1 MPVSKKRKPKRKSSP
16 YPIRKVAATS
26 PQSQGVAPKKR
37 NWQRIAIYV
46 ISVVMILSLALSYL
60 LGNSPPPVP
69 TPTLAPVESIVV
81 TPAPEEE
88 GSEESEATPEA
99 VTPEVTAEDQ

>member
-16 YPIRKVAATS
+16 YPTRKTAAI
-26 PQSQGVAPKKR
+26 PQSQGGTAPKKR

-46 ISVVMILSLALSYL
+46 ISLVMILSLALGYL

-88 GSEESEATPEA
+88 GSEESEVAPEA
-99 VTPEVTAEDQ
+99 VTPEAAEDQ

>member
-1 MPVSKKRKPKRKSSP
+1 MPLSKKRKPKRKSSP
-16 YPIRKVAATS
+16 YPIRKAAATT
-26 PQSQGVAPKKR
+26 PQSQGRVLKKR

-46 ISVVMILSLALSYL
+46 ISAVMILSLALGYL

-69 TPTLAPVESIVV
+69 TPTVVPVESIVV

-88 GSEESEATPEA
+88 GAEESEGAPEA
-99 VTPEVTAEDQ
+99 VTPEAAQDQ

>member
-1 MPVSKKRKPKRKSSP
+1 MPVSKKRKPKGKSSP
-16 YPIRKVAATS
+16 YPTRKAAAT
-26 PQSQGVAPKKR
+26 PQSQGTTSKKR

-46 ISVVMILSLALSYL
+46 ISLVMILSLALGYL

-88 GSEESEATPEA
+88 GSEESEAAPEA
-99 VTPEVTAEDQ
+99 VTPEAPAEDQ